1 MKRWVRFVLVALLF
15 FCFILVRAY
24 QVDLFYDPLEVY
36 FENDYL
42 YLPLPEVD
50 KSRLFISY
58 FFRYFINS
66 IISFAIL
73 KIAFP
78 HRSFIR
84 TIAFFYLLAFALLSS
99 ILFSLMFFKIDVGYL
114 FPFYIRRFIIHP
126 VFIIVLLPFIYLMR
140 KRYRMNLKR

>member
-1 MKRWVRFVLVALLF
+1 MRFTLVALLF
-15 FCFILVRAY
+15 CCFILVRAY
-24 QVDLFYDPLEVY
+24 QGYLFYDPLEMY
-36 FENDYL
+36 FDNDYL

-50 KSRLFISY
+50 KSRLFWSY
-58 FFRYFINS
+58 LFRYTINS

-84 TIAFFYLLAFALLSS
+84 TIAIFYVFAFVLLST
-99 ILFSLMFFKIDVGYL
+99 ILLSLMIFKIDVGYL

-126 VFIIVLLPFIYLMR
+126 VFILVLLPFIYLMR

>member
-1 MKRWVRFVLVALLF
+1 MKRGIRFILIMLLF

-24 QVDLFYDPLEVY
+24 QVALFYDPLNHY
-36 FENDYL
+36 FANDYL
-42 YLPLPEVD
+42 YLPLPDVD
-50 KSRLFISY
+50 KSRLFVSY
-58 FFRYFINS
+58 LSRYLINS
-66 IISFAIL
+66 LISFAIL

-84 TIAFFYLLAFALLSS
+84 TIATFYALAFVLLSS
-99 ILFSLMFFKIDVGYL
+99 ILFSLMIFKIDVGYL

-140 KRYRMNLKR
+140 KRYRMNLK